1 MKDLYSQKNRIMQF
15 SVLMSVYKND
25 KPDDF
30 RIAVESISK
39 YQTLTPNEIVIVVD
53 GPVPDALE
61 KTIKDLCTEI
71 GSMKVLWQEKNQGL
85 GKALEIGMAA
95 VSNELVARMDADDI
109 SVPDRF
115 EKQRAYMKVHSDCD
129 VLGGQISEFID
140 SPDKIVAYRRVPL
153 TTEGCKKY
161 YQDRD
166 PLNHMTVMFR
176 RSAVM
181 AVGNYQ
187 PWHLDEDS
195 FLWGRL
201 LKAGY
206 HISNLPDILVN
217 VRVGEQMYARRGG
230 WKYFKSDTG
239 LLKWKLKNN
248 LTSYEK
254 FIYNYI
260 TRFIIQVIM
269 PNSMRSWLFK
279 NLLRKSKI

>member
-1 MKDLYSQKNRIMQF
+1 MQF
-15 SVLMSVYKND
+15 SVLMSVYRND
-25 KPDDF
+25 NPDDF
-30 RIAVESISK
+30 KIAVESISK
-39 YQTLTPNEIVIVVD
+39 KQTLKPDEIVLVVD
-53 GPVPDALE
+53 GPVPETLE
-61 KTIKDLCTEI
+61 QTIKDLCTDV

-85 GKALEIGMAA
+85 GKALEIGMSA
-95 VSNELVARMDADDI
+95 VSNEFVARMDADDI
-109 SVPDRF
+109 SAPNRF
-115 EKQRAYMKVHSDCD
+115 EKQIAYMKAHSDCD

-140 SPDKIVAYRRVPL
+140 SPDNIVAYRRVPL
-153 TTEGCKKY
+153 TTDECKRY

-166 PLNHMTVMFR
+166 PLNHMTVMLR

-206 HISNLPDILVN
+206 NIANLPDILVN

-239 LLKWKLKNN
+239 LLKWKLDNN
-248 LTSYEK
+248 LTSYGR
-254 FIYNYI
+254 FIYNYLV
-260 TRFIIQVIM
+260 RFIVQVIM
-269 PNSMRSWLFK
+269 PNGMRSWIFK
-279 NLLRKSKI
+279 NLLRK